1 MDTGK
6 SLVKNAKSAGRLYIS
21 AIILGLNDALIELT
35 GALAGF
41 TMVLPD
47 NRTIVLAGL
56 TTGVAATLSM
66 AASEYLSQEA
76 DKGPRHPLLAAGVT
90 GSSYL
95 ITVAIL
101 LLPFIIFSK
110 PLISLLICIICA
122 IILIFLFTFFE
133 SFLRR
138 QSFRKLCLKMLCI
151 SMGVAILSFFLSWGA
166 DKYWG
171 IEI

>member
-1 MDTGK
+1 M
-6 SLVKNAKSAGRLYIS
+6 AKLKGRIYIS

-76 DKGPRHPLLAAGVT
+76 DKGPQHPLLAAAVT
-90 GSSYL
+90 GGAYL

-101 LLPFIIFSK
+101 LMPFIVFKQPLLSLAVCILCAVLQIFV
-110 PLISLLICIICA
+110 
-122 IILIFLFTFFE
+122 FTFFE

-138 QSFRKLCLKMLCI
+138 QSFKKLCIKMLCI
-151 SMGVAILSFFLSWGA
+151 SMSVAFLSFCLSWGA
-166 DKYWG
+166 DYYWG